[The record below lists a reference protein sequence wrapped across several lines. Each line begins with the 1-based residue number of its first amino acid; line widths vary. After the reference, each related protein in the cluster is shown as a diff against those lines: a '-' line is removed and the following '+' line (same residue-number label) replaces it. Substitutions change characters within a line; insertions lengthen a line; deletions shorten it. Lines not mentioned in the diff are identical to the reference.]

1 MTYLGSREVTAIAAS
16 AAVWAVLNIWISPIF
31 WQITHL
37 PFLCDILAFTAL
49 VFVVWWTRKVGMASL
64 TGLIVTLLTLAFRPG
79 AFHML
84 GFLAASILF
93 DLTTKAV
100 GYGLLSDRLKGGV
113 VFFFTS
119 LISSALAGFII
130 GSLFM
135 NIKAVSGIL
144 FFMGLHMV
152 GGIMGSVIGVTLIN
166 ALDVR
171 GIKPSGGREVK
182 P

>member
-1 MTYLGSREVTAIAAS
+1 MTYLESKDVTAIAAS

-37 PFLCDILAFTAL
+37 PFLCDVLAFTAL
-49 VFVVWWTRKVGMASL
+49 IFVVWWTRKVGMASL

-100 GYGLLSDRLKGGV
+100 GYDLLSNRLKGGV
-113 VFFFTS
+113 AFFSAS

-135 NIKAVSGIL
+135 NIKAISGIL
-144 FFMGLHMV
+144 FFTGLHMV
-152 GGIMGSVIGVTLIN
+152 GGAIGSVIGVTLVN
-166 ALDVR
+166 ALNVR
-171 GIKPSGGREVK
+171 GIRPGGGVEVK